1 MWYNGA
7 QQTVYVRLEDAAT
20 NTEIETQYLTLD
32 QNCYNSLCG
41 SLFQRN
47 IQPETSYEARI
58 WSINSYG
65 SSNVA
70 KFVLRTPR
78 PLKFVVSPSNIS
90 ILENEATI
98 NYLILN
104 SNLTLIRLN
113 VTCCVEVTAE
123 CNNKSYIL
131 ANTDNSILYDIL
143 PTGTEYVF
151 DFVVFDTDGY
161 TYENILTI
169 LKGVRVSTVKT
180 TTEGEYIETRKFV
193 VSLLSNG
200 N

>member
-70 KFVLRTPR
+70 KFILTTPKR
-78 PLKFVVSPSNIS
+78 QNIFIISPSNIS

-98 NYLILN
+98 NFLILDSSIN
-104 SNLTLIRLN
+104 VIRLN

-123 CNNKSYIL
+123 CNNISYIL
-131 ANTDNSILYDIL
+131 SNADNQILYDNL
-143 PTGTEYVF
+143 PTGAEYVF
-151 DFVVFDTDGY
+151 DFIVFDTDGY
-161 TYENILTI
+161 TYEYNLA
-169 LKGVRVSTVKT
+169 LVKGVRVSRVPT
-180 TTEGEYIETRKFV
+180 TGRSIGQRK
-193 VSLLSNG
+193 L
-200 N
+200 